1 MPPSTSPVSPTP
13 PPQPLRMQ
21 VLTAVPHFP
30 GTLVGRRRKA
40 ALPRAAPASASG
52 QPSSFSFPSPPPP
65 PSPPTATVS
74 PSPPPS
80 SPPPPPARAIS
91 SSSSAAAANSRPNA
105 PCRSPPPWFPTSAS
119 PG

>member
-52 QPSSFSFPSPPPP
+52 QPSTFSFPSPPPP
-65 PSPPTATVS
+65 PSPPTAPVS
-74 PSPPPS
+74 PCPPRIGNRLGVERGHEGE
-80 SPPPPPARAIS
+80 AEEEREQ
-91 SSSSAAAANSRPNA
+91 
-105 PCRSPPPWFPTSAS
+105 
-119 PG
+119 

>member
-13 PPQPLRMQ
+13 PPQPLQRQ
-21 VLTAVPHFP
+21 VLTAVPPFP

-52 QPSSFSFPSPPPP
+52 QPFSFSFPSPPP